1 MGRRRQL
8 GLFVEPK
15 RRRMGRPRL
24 HDPGIGHTRRPSV
37 SDRLP
42 LHVTVRMEDIVWNLR
57 SRRSFRIV
65 EKALFAAS
73 ARFARLC
80 HFSVQGN
87 HIHLIIEA
95 ADKRALSSVMRSLG
109 VRVARGMNR
118 LMGRRGRVIA
128 HRYHARALR
137 TPTEVRRVRHYV
149 LANHQKHARETGR
162 ACSSAIDVYSSAA
175 FTGLP
180 TPQTWL
186 LRVGWKSRVASRP

>member
-1 MGRRRQL
+1 
-8 GLFVEPK
+8 
-15 RRRMGRPRL
+15 MGRPRL
-24 HDPGIGHTRRPSV
+24 HDPGIAHTRRPSV

-42 LHVTVRMEDIVWNLR
+42 LHVTVRMEAAVWNLR
-57 SRRSFRIV
+57 SQRSFRIV
-65 EKALFAAS
+65 EKALFSAS
-73 ARFARLC
+73 ARFARVC

-95 ADKRALSSVMRSLG
+95 GDKRALSSAMRSLG

-137 TPTEVRRVRHYV
+137 TPAEVRRARHYV
-149 LANHQKHARETGR
+149 LANHQRHARENGR
-162 ACSSAIDVYSSAA
+162 ASTPALDSYSSAA

-180 TPQTWL
+180 APQTWL
-186 LRVGWKSRVASRP
+186 LRVGWKSRVASRR

>member
-1 MGRRRQL
+1 
-8 GLFVEPK
+8 
-15 RRRMGRPRL
+15 
-24 HDPGIGHTRRPSV
+24 
-37 SDRLP
+37 
-42 LHVTVRMEDIVWNLR
+42 MEDAVWNLR

-73 ARFARLC
+73 ARFARVC

-95 ADKRALSSVMRSLG
+95 ADKRALSSAMRSLG

-137 TPTEVRRVRHYV
+137 TPTEVRRARHYV
-149 LANHQKHARETGR
+149 LANHQKHAADNGR
-162 ACSSAIDVYSSAA
+162 PTSPAKDIYASAA
-175 FTGLP
+175 FTSLP
-180 TPQTWL
+180 APRTWL
-186 LRVGWKSRVASRP
+186 LRVGWKIARSPSRGP